1 MAATLRV
8 GTVITGD
15 PGTDAQVINS
25 GNENDAIFD
34 FVIPRGEPGGGG
46 TPDVLATVDS
56 TDQSTSAGVAL
67 TFNETPLI
75 SGNAIT
81 HQAGSPDIQIHQPGI
96 YQASFHGTASPEPN
110 TTIPSTLLAQL
121 YLNGA
126 PVAGATANHTF
137 TASTE
142 AATMTFSVPF
152 RVDGAATLQV
162 GASQAGFLF
171 DDIAL
176 TVIRL
181 GDAS

>member
-1 MAATLRV
+1 MAATIRV

-96 YQASFHGTASPEPN
+96 YQASFHGTASPERSPPHSWRSSISMGLQSRALRQ
-110 TTIPSTLLAQL
+110 TTLSPPQ
-121 YLNGA
+121 
-126 PVAGATANHTF
+126 PKQR
-137 TASTE
+137 
-142 AATMTFSVPF
+142 P
-152 RVDGAATLQV
+152 
-162 GASQAGFLF
+162 
-171 DDIAL
+171 
-176 TVIRL
+176 
-181 GDAS
+181 